1 MLQAFTH
8 NFPNA
13 IQLRCF
19 IPFKRNEQEK
29 LKEYGFA
36 ASVTSEFTAD
46 IFGKRV
52 GNTFYAGLV
61 DSASLGEFDEHFE
74 CLKPGGSYEN
84 PPACQPV
91 SHAFIIIFSQ
101 YQADVVRYHMRKDL
115 RKASGLGSPPAQFTT
130 NGSESINAALKRK
143 LNHKESEWPQFKEH
157 LKAYYV
163 QSQREKSFE
172 FYQVVDSIA
181 STRNLHTMVLVPR
194 DGPR

>member
-1 MLQAFTH
+1 MFHSFQK
-8 NFPNA
+8 NV
-13 IQLRCF
+13 
-19 IPFKRNEQEK
+19 QER
-29 LKEYGFA
+29 LKEYGL
-36 ASVTSEFTAD
+36 AD

-61 DSASLGEFDEHFE
+61 DSASLGEFDERFE
-74 CLKPGGSYEN
+74 CLKPVWELRESTCMPTSEPRFYN
-84 PPACQPV
+84 YV
-91 SHAFIIIFSQ
+91 SQ

-115 RKASGLGSPPAQFTT
+115 REASGLGSPPAQFTT

-157 LKAYYV
+157 LKVYYV